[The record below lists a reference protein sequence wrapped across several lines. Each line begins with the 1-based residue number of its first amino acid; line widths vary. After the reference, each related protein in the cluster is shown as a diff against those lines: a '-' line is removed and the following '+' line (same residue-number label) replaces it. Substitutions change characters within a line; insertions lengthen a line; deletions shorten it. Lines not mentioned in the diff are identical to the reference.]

1 MNLCTIDFETYPI
14 INGSQYSPRPVGV
27 SIKYNNESSHYYA
40 WGHTID
46 NNCDQTRASNILA
59 DIWDSPD
66 KIICHNAKF
75 DLRVAEEHFGLPV
88 PHPDRIIDTMIMM
101 YLIDPREVSLS
112 LKPLT
117 EKYCGMPPE
126 EQDQLNN
133 WLKSRGF
140 KPGQDIYK
148 APGKLVGIYAESDT
162 DRTYELYRTI
172 ASAIFNAP
180 IIEGQQNIY
189 DAFKREMQILPI
201 VIDMEKRGINIAENI
216 EEIYNRE
223 NKAFQLM
230 DMQIMA
236 YSNGAKPGSMDM
248 FYALQ
253 KRGLIDMSKVQYTEK
268 TGKPRI
274 GKDFIEDIIS
284 DHNLS
289 SLLKNRSKKQKLVGT
304 YIKPFYESAKLYK
317 NKFYPY
323 YNQTRS
329 EGDFGTRT
337 GRFSSNIQQLPKHN
351 LEEDDF
357 HARSVIVPTPGKIFV
372 RRDFSGQELR
382 VAAHYAEGAILKKYQ
397 DDPKTDIHA
406 FINTII
412 REKTGLEV
420 SRFFVKIINFLK
432 LYGGGPDAM
441 SRKHNVSL
449 ETARAFFRAYDEAI
463 PEFKQLMKDIE
474 KLSKSGKKIRT
485 WGGRSYDVE
494 ESKDGRQFYYKLGN
508 VLIQGSSADITKEAM
523 IRYWYHTD
531 RKGDLL
537 MTVHDELVLEC
548 DPKDVDTE
556 MSILRW
562 AMDEIPGLDCPLV
575 SDGSTGYNF
584 SDLKEYIDD

>member
-1 MNLCTIDFETYPI
+1 MNLYTIDFETHAI
-14 INGSQYSPRPVGV
+14 INGSPYSPIPVGV
-27 SIKYNNESSHYYA
+27 SIKLNNNPSYYYA
-40 WGHTID
+40 WGHPTN
-46 NNCDQTRASNILA
+46 NNCSKDKAAQLLGH
-59 DIWDSPD
+59 IWDLED
-66 KIICHNAKF
+66 KIICHNSKF
-75 DLRVAEEHFGLPV
+75 DLRVALEHFGLSV
-88 PHPDRIIDTMIMM
+88 PDPSRIIDTMIMM
-101 YLIDPREVSLS
+101 YLIDPRESSLS

-126 EQDQLNN
+126 QQDNLNK
-133 WLKSRGF
+133 WLMTRRF
-140 KPGQDIYK
+140 KPGQDICK
-148 APGKLVGIYAESDT
+148 APGDLVGIYAESDT
-162 DRTYELYRTI
+162 DRTYILYQTLAPR
-172 ASAIFNAP
+172 IFSAP

-189 DAFKREMQILPI
+189 DAFQREMRILPI
-201 VIDMEKRGINIAENI
+201 VIDMEQRGINIAPNI
-216 EEIYNRE
+216 GEIYNRE
-223 NKAFQLM
+223 NKAFNLM

-236 YSNGAKPGSMDM
+236 YSNGAKPGSMGM

-253 KRGLIDMSKVQYTEK
+253 KRGLIYMSKVQYTEK

-284 DHNLS
+284 DPNLS

-357 HARSVIVPTPGKIFV
+357 HARSVIVPSEGKIFV

-406 FINTII
+406 FVSAII
-412 REKTGLEV
+412 KEKTGLEV

-441 SRKHNVSL
+441 SRKYNVSI
-449 ETARAFFRAYDEAI
+449 ETARAFFRAYDEAL

-494 ESKDGRQFYYKLGN
+494 EAKDGRQFYYKLGN
-508 VLIQGSSADITKEAM
+508 VLIQGSSADITKESM
-523 IRYWYHTD
+523 IRYWYHPD
-531 RKGDLL
+531 RKGELL

-548 DPKDVDTE
+548 NPDDVDTE
-556 MSILRW
+556 MKILKW